1 MSLKLMVC
9 VERMGS
15 CEQQHQLEGTYVV
28 SVGVNCPLQ
37 NQSVIK

>member
-9 VERMGS
+9 VERMGR

-28 SVGVNCPLQ
+28 SIGGELFPEE
-37 NQSVIK
+37 SISY